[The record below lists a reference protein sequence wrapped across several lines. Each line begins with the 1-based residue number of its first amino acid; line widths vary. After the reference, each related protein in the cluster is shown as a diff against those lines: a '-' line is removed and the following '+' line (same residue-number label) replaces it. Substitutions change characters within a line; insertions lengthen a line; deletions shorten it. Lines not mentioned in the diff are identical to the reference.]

1 MDRGWLSEGVFE
13 AARERIERKW
23 PVAQAARDELM
34 RRADAALTEPPVHI
48 RMASGSPEFR
58 QDGTYIPNR
67 DGVHNPKSDR
77 RCGQLAHRFSDT
89 VYDLA
94 VAYRLTRDA
103 RYADRALAWIHT
115 WCINENTR
123 MFSTGRVV
131 DMATPGLPYGGDVV
145 LFSGFIRAFHA
156 FALLN
161 GYAGWGLSQRAAV
174 RRWVRQMIEPQRRR
188 MFFDGDEMTNN
199 WEDARLAY
207 VGFGAAALDD
217 ADLLLEVFER
227 WKDIVPLKMTDEGQ
241 LPRETMRTRSM
252 HYTLAALRLM
262 LIVAELGEGYG
273 LGLYDYSVNGRSL
286 RRAVD
291 YAAKYLLD
299 MSAWPF
305 EMIEPLDANGQPS
318 APRVVFEM
326 AYRHWRDP
334 KYRQVIL
341 AWGGRPVADYHATLL
356 FADQD

>member
-13 AARERIERKW
+13 AARGRIGRNW
-23 PVAQAARDELM
+23 PVAVAARDELL
-34 RRADAALTEPPVHI
+34 RRADAALTETPVHV

-58 QDGTYIPNR
+58 QDGVYIPDR
-67 DGVHNPKSDR
+67 DGVRNPKSDM
-77 RCGQLAHRFSDT
+77 RCGHLAHRFSNAAL
-89 VYDLA
+89 DLA
-94 VAYRLTRDA
+94 VAWRLTRDA
-103 RYADRALAWIHT
+103 RYAERALAWIHT

-123 MFSTGRVV
+123 MFPTGRVV

-145 LFSGFIRAFHA
+145 LFLPFIRAFHA
-156 FALLN
+156 MALLN
-161 GYAGWGLSQRAAV
+161 GYAGWGLPQRAAV
-174 RRWVRQMIEPQRRR
+174 RRWVRQMIEAQRRR
-188 MFFDGDEMTNN
+188 MFFEGVEMTNN

-217 ADLLLEVFER
+217 ADILLEVFER

-273 LGLYDYSVNGRSL
+273 FGLYDYSVNGRSL

-291 YAAKYLLD
+291 YAATYLLD

-305 EMIEPLDANGQPS
+305 EMIEPLNATGRPS
-318 APRVVFEM
+318 EPGAVFEM

-334 KYRQVIL
+334 RYRQVIM
-341 AWGGRPVADYHATLL
+341 AWGGRPVADGHVTLL
-356 FADQD
+356 VAAED